1 MVGFASK
8 QNKKN
13 LPLKNCNLPPEPPP
27 PLTDNDCVPFPL
39 SLPFP
44 ATIACFPA
52 VPFVPPE
59 LLAFGCGPSAVGDE
73 ADEDE
78 DAGEDCGETP
88 TTGSCCCCC
97 WSWWWWWCAAAAA
110 AAAADGDS
118 RIVAVPLTVVVV
130 VAVVV
135 PTSSVIVAH
144 FVRILLIISWLAAA
158 AELPL
163 ELELELL
170 PVLELVG

>member
-88 TTGSCCCCC
+88 TTGSCCCC